1 MADRPEMP
9 WQFRIFTGER
19 PPTVNQVNRMRRGPN
34 PGQATAELNSWAKA
48 THDGLIDAGLTRIR
62 IVRYRLEL
70 HPVYPKAPVPDGD
83 GLDAVAKV
91 IQDAVVTA
99 EIVPDDN
106 PHHAE
111 RPLVHPARIKPELDW
126 VILVA
131 DLVPLEPVEGHQGEC
146 GCRAAHEAQ
155 AEAAA
160 RGGANGAR

>member
-1 MADRPEMP
+1 MP

-19 PPTVNQVNRMRRGPN
+19 PPTVNRVNRLRRGPN
-34 PGQATAELNSWAKA
+34 PGQATAELKPWAAA
-48 THDGLIDAGLTRIR
+48 THDGLLAARLHRLRLD
-62 IVRYRLEL
+62 RYRLEL
-70 HPVYPKAPVPDGD
+70 HPIYPRGPVPDGD

-99 EIVPDDN
+99 GVVPDDN
-106 PHHAE
+106 PNHAE
-111 RPLVHPARIKPELDW
+111 RPLIHPARINRDVDW

-131 DLVPLEPVEGHQGEC
+131 DLVPLEPVEGHDGVC

-160 RGGANGAR
+160 RGGANSAR